1 VQRSAVST
9 KGRESQPLPVYD
21 RWAAEWYWWNA
32 WLYHAVMD
40 GGSGTFQL
48 VPVVVQQYSN
58 LDLRFVLHHVVPWIV
73 GAIEL
78 FVMQP
83 LCIATLLAILYKS
96 PLRFPLELVTST
108 FQIMGMLVFVGAE
121 VYEGQLN
128 VPALDPVGIPG
139 NRWANVKL
147 FDSYQFTYYWFGFW
161 FCNLIWG
168 FVPYYRIMRAV
179 AECKRCFLQQ
189 QQQQQAVEAKSD

>member
-1 VQRSAVST
+1 MVLVECMALSC
-9 KGRESQPLPVYD
+9 
-21 RWAAEWYWWNA
+21 
-32 WLYHAVMD
+32 

-58 LDLRFVLHHVVPWIV
+58 LDLRFVNHHVVPWIV

-83 LCIATLLAILYKS
+83 LCIATLMAILYKS

-108 FQIMGMLVFVGAE
+108 FQLMGMIVFVGAE
-121 VYEGQLN
+121 VYEGQLS

-147 FDSYQFTYYWFGFW
+147 FDFYHFTYYWFGFW

-179 AECKRCFLQQ
+179 GECKRSFQRQQ
-189 QQQQQAVEAKSD
+189 QQQQQMVDKKSD